1 MSFDADKLLEN
12 IKVLVSELL
21 RVKPSS
27 AKGRYLKSL
36 ALSPTMGPSIKLD
49 TQQVINAVK

>member
-1 MSFDADKLLEN
+1 VDKGRTSRPVGKMSFDAEKLLEN

-27 AKGRYLKSL
+27 AKVGTSR
-36 ALSPTMGPSIKLD
+36 A
-49 TQQVINAVK
+49 